1 MFLRKK
7 VNCTANELH
16 SCEKR
21 TLYEFADNVAE
32 HDMALLD
39 ARRVGGGHIE
49 QDVRTFLHLAAGLA
63 RHSDDFHA
71 HLLGHLEGVED
82 VLGVAGGGNAH
93 DDVTSLGGAAQQAR
107 EDEVVAVIVAH
118 SGEVGGVAVEGFGV
132 EGRPVEVEAAGE
144 LGGEVL
150 RVGGAATVAAEMDFA
165 AAAQGGDNHVSR
177 LLDALHKFGVIE
189 NRLLRGDGLL
199 DGLGDT
205 GVHNL
210 IIRLKTTIKQA
221 VLAAPGHN
229 LLECQCQ

>member
-7 VNCTANELH
+7 VNSTANALR

-63 RHSDDFHA
+63 RHGDDFHP

-82 VLGVAGGGNAH
+82 VLGVAGGGDAH
-93 DDVTSLGGAAQQAR
+93 DDVAGLGGAAQQAR

-165 AAAQGGDNHVSR
+165 AAAQRRGDHLR
-177 LLDALHKFGVIE
+177 RVINATQKVIIVQ
-189 NRLLRGDGLL
+189 NRLLRSDGLL
-199 DGLGDT
+199 NGLGDT